1 MSMDSQSN
9 VGMFTLSEQTEMS
22 VRLRAGS
29 GPVSQPEG
37 LGLVRLGHQIRDESV
52 SGSRRSRD
60 VRAVYDGVCDGAAG
74 ETEGP

>member
-1 MSMDSQSN
+1 MDSQSN

-37 LGLVRLGHQIRDESV
+37 LGLVRLCHQIRDESV
-52 SGSRRSRD
+52 FGSRD